1 MVRNSRSFGYGIIPS
16 ALTYFLYGLEF
27 SIGFLIVEPDF
38 FKDVTVC
45 QSNGSCNLSVWRQ
58 SFIIGIRN
66 NAIPSRPE
74 SSVATAVGPGRSTP
88 AITTSTITTMTEIAA
103 TTRAGL
109 ASGRITPEMVIG
121 LPRQPRQLK
130 ETQISSEIGKQLKT
144 RKGAKARI
152 SESEFSG
159 SNLQNI
165 RVAHWS
171 EWNERHPISLQIV
184 RPNHDLSSILKED
197 PCEHIIL

>member
-1 MVRNSRSFGYGIIPS
+1 M
-16 ALTYFLYGLEF
+16 
-27 SIGFLIVEPDF
+27 
-38 FKDVTVC
+38 C

-159 SNLQNI
+159 SNLRTFELHTLE
-165 RVAHWS
+165 RV
-171 EWNERHPISLQIV
+171 ERTASNFTSNCASKSRSQQHFERGSLRAYYPLNCV
-184 RPNHDLSSILKED
+184 PVPRPPQSFRSAVAARRAGGGRGWAAG
-197 PCEHIIL
+197 PSCRRRQRC